1 MDTRSSTSASA
12 RRNVPVRL
20 IAAIAVALVVAGVAF
35 AGIARATDQPS
46 FCGAACH
53 EMSPFHTAWTQGAH
67 KNIACIE
74 CHVDVGTVARME
86 HKVVALKEVATHVT
100 GDYSFPGNQP
110 PPVPSERCKRCHP
123 NVTLTSTGF
132 SHAEHAKR
140 GECVM
145 CHTTVGHDVSV
156 SLAEG
161 SRRLQRLDQGRVRL
175 DQDRRGR
182 RREGQPRRPQDDPV
196 LTLP

>member
-1 MDTRSSTSASA
+1 MDTRRSTSASA
-12 RRNVPVRL
+12 KRGVPVRL
-20 IAAIAVALVVAGVAF
+20 IAAVAVALVVAGVAF
-35 AGIARATDQPS
+35 AGVARATDQPS

-67 KNIACIE
+67 KNISCVE
-74 CHVDVGTVARME
+74 CHVDVGTVARMQ

-132 SHAEHAKR
+132 SHAEHAKSR
-140 GECVM
+140 RMRHVP
-145 CHTTVGHDVSV
+145 HDRRPRRERQ
-156 SLAEG
+156 LAEG
-161 SRRLQRLDQGRVRL
+161 SRRVQRLDQGRVRL
-175 DQDRRGR
+175 DQDRCGR
-182 RREGQPRRPQDDPV
+182 WR
-196 LTLP
+196 